1 MRPSHH
7 PETGSGAT
15 GSAPATPGRA
25 ARVGRLAARGVV
37 VMLAAALWAA
47 CSSGG
52 AQAPRPAADLVN
64 FQLGPEHSHWLV
76 GPVARM
82 ATVAEVEEYLGLT
95 GDFAALDFIQTFWRR
110 RDPDPEEPGN
120 PVRRA
125 FERRA
130 READRL
136 YSEAGVLGR
145 RTPRGTVYVLYGE
158 PESVEFE
165 VAPDGPPPIE
175 VWRYPEDASP
185 GLDGERPARFY
196 RFRKQGD
203 LTRRYQ
209 PGAPRRPGRPGPG
222 TV

>member
-1 MRPSHH
+1 M
-7 PETGSGAT
+7 A
-15 GSAPATPGRA
+15 
-25 ARVGRLAARGVV
+25 VV
-37 VMLAAALWAA
+37 AVAVWAA
-47 CSSGG
+47 CGSGG
-52 AQAPRPAADLVN
+52 AEAPRRPSELVN

-82 ATVAEVEEYLGLT
+82 ATPGEVEEYLALA
-95 GDFAALDFIQTFWRR
+95 GDFAAIDFIQAFWRR
-110 RDPDPEEPGN
+110 RDPAPEEPGN
-120 PVRRA
+120 PVRRT
-125 FERRA
+125 FERRV

-165 VAPDGPPPIE
+165 IAPDGPPPIE
-175 VWRYPEDASP
+175 VWKYPANAPP
-185 GLDGERPARFY
+185 GLDGERPERFY

-209 PGAPRRPGRPGPG
+209 PGAPRRPRPPGPG
-222 TV
+222 AA